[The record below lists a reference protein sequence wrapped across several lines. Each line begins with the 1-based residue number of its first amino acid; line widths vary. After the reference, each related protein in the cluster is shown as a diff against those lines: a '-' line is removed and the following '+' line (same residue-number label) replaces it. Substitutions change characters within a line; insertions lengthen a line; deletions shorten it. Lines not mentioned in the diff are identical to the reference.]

1 MFSIRLITAI
11 SVLILSASILFA
23 QQPAP
28 QPTPQPAPQPSPDTL
43 SGRYE
48 GVAKSDGG
56 ESPVVLEIKRDGA
69 KISGNA
75 KAGETAADITEGT
88 FTNGTL
94 TLKFGSA
101 GTLTAK
107 VEGDKITGDWITPN
121 RKGMVELKKVVPG
134 ATDTATAP
142 INLSGEWDGVADANG
157 QTVPFALILKIEGEK
172 VTGSSS
178 SQLGESV
185 ISSGTWK
192 DGQLNFVLEGASGVV
207 TMNATVIEGKLS
219 GLFDF
224 AGQLQGKWVAVKKK

>member
-1 MFSIRLITAI
+1 MSIRLLTAI
-11 SVLILSASILFA
+11 SVLILSATFLFA
-23 QQPAP
+23 Q
-28 QPTPQPAPQPSPDTL
+28 QPAPQPSPDTL

-48 GVAKSDGG
+48 GVAKSDGA
-56 ESPVVLEIKRDGA
+56 ESPVVLDIKREGA

-75 KAGETAADITEGT
+75 KAGETVADITEGT
-88 FTNGTL
+88 FANGSL

-101 GTLTAK
+101 ATLTAK

-121 RKGMVELKKVVPG
+121 RKEMVELKKVVPG
-134 ATDTATAP
+134 ATSAAAAP
-142 INLSGEWDGVADANG
+142 VNLSGEWEAVADANG

-185 ISSGTWK
+185 ITSGTWK
-192 DGQLNFVLEGASGVV
+192 EGQLNFVLEGASGAI

-224 AGQLQGKWVAVKKK
+224 AGQVQGKWVAVKKK